1 MMRLPPRIKI
11 LEALSAIADGRIKL
25 LGEKD
30 AEVVSSDGART
41 YRVYVDLGRRAA
53 YSDDNGTVYRGYVGY
68 PIISFLMARGVLPV
82 DERLGQALK
91 GIPWRKLN
99 EQYKRYDAVM
109 ELVKAQ
115 LKDRGIPGDE
125 VERYIDAVME
135 RLKGLGLRLEKPIG
149 QGK

>member
-1 MMRLPPRIKI
+1 MRLPPRIKI

-125 VERYIDAVME
+125 VERYIDVPGMAP
-135 RLKGLGLRLEKPIG
+135 RR
-149 QGK
+149 

>member
-1 MMRLPPRIKI
+1 LMRLPPRIKI

-109 ELVKAQ
+109 ELIKAQ

>member
-25 LGEKD
+25 LSEKD

>member
-30 AEVVSSDGART
+30 AEVVSSDGTRT

-82 DERLGQALK
+82 DERLSQALK

-115 LKDRGIPGDE
+115 LKDRGISGDE

-135 RLKGLGLRLEKPIG
+135 RLKGLGLRLERPIG

>member
-25 LGEKD
+25 LSEKD

-149 QGK
+149 HGK

>member
-1 MMRLPPRIKI
+1 MRLPPRIKI

-68 PIISFLMARGVLPV
+68 PIISFLMARGVLPI

>member
-109 ELVKAQ
+109 ELIKAQ

>member
-1 MMRLPPRIKI
+1 LMRLPPRIKI

-30 AEVVSSDGART
+30 AEVVSSDGTRT

-82 DERLGQALK
+82 DERLSQALK

-115 LKDRGIPGDE
+115 LKDRGISGDE

-135 RLKGLGLRLEKPIG
+135 RLKGLGLRLERPIG

>member
-1 MMRLPPRIKI
+1 MRLPPRIKI

-25 LGEKD
+25 LSEKD

>member
-1 MMRLPPRIKI
+1 
-11 LEALSAIADGRIKL
+11 
-25 LGEKD
+25 
-30 AEVVSSDGART
+30 
-41 YRVYVDLGRRAA
+41 
-53 YSDDNGTVYRGYVGY
+53 
-68 PIISFLMARGVLPV
+68 VLPV

-135 RLKGLGLRLEKPIG
+135 RLKGLGLRLESRSARANRAGPTTREEPG
-149 QGK
+149 GGPLRLSADVRGVGAVAFDV

>member
-1 MMRLPPRIKI
+1 MRLPPRIKI

-30 AEVVSSDGART
+30 AEVVSSDGTRT

-82 DERLGQALK
+82 DERLSQALK

-115 LKDRGIPGDE
+115 LKDRGISGDE

-135 RLKGLGLRLEKPIG
+135 RLKGLGLRLERPIG

>member
-1 MMRLPPRIKI
+1 MRLPPRIKI

-109 ELVKAQ
+109 ELIKAQ

>member
-1 MMRLPPRIKI
+1 MRLPPRIKI

-53 YSDDNGTVYRGYVGY
+53 YSDDNGTLYRGYVGY

-109 ELVKAQ
+109 ELIKAQ

>member
-1 MMRLPPRIKI
+1 LMRLPPRIKI

-25 LGEKD
+25 LSEKD

>member
-1 MMRLPPRIKI
+1 MRLPPRIKI

>member
-1 MMRLPPRIKI
+1 LMRLPPRIKI

-125 VERYIDAVME
+125 VER
-135 RLKGLGLRLEKPIG
+135 PT
-149 QGK
+149 

>member
-1 MMRLPPRIKI
+1 LMRLPPRIKI

-149 QGK
+149 HDK

>member
-1 MMRLPPRIKI
+1 LMRLPPRIKI

-125 VERYIDAVME
+125 VDVKMQY
-135 RLKGLGLRLEKPIG
+135 RLADDGLY
-149 QGK
+149 

>member
-1 MMRLPPRIKI
+1 LMRLPPRIKI

>member
-68 PIISFLMARGVLPV
+68 PIISFLMARGVLPI